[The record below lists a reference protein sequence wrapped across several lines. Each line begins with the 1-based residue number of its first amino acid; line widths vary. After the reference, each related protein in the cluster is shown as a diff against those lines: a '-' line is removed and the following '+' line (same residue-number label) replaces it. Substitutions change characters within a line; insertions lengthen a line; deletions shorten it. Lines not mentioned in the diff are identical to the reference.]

1 MALGTWVWLPR
12 HFPNH
17 EQAELSRRVWRG
29 RNLLLADR
37 RSDEDVLAFR
47 ARASTIAGLDPR
59 VATQL
64 LVATSGVFPRVLGM
78 PGRVP

>member
-17 EQAELSRRVWRG
+17 QCRLSRRVWRG
-29 RNLLLADR
+29 RNLLLANTR
-37 RSDEDVLAFR
+37 RDEDVLAVR
-47 ARASTIAGLDPR
+47 ARASTNTGLHPR
-59 VATQL
+59 FATQL